1 MLQEDLSDGQADW
14 LVLRMGFVNL
24 PKVVLVLMLQKVV
37 LQMRLRM
44 LSPSSAI
51 LDLFL
56 LDLFG

>member
-1 MLQEDLSDGQADW
+1 
-14 LVLRMGFVNL
+14 MGFVNL